1 SVTDAAMEED
11 PIPQIHNP
19 AIMREPTLTI
29 PQQAIASVKS
39 KLWSKEEG
47 EAGKIHAIHTILM
60 RF

>member
-1 SVTDAAMEED
+1 MEED